1 MTPTRAALAERAGLA
16 AHALLPLGAIA
27 PTPLFDTY
35 HAVMTSRIV
44 MAATRTGL
52 IAALAEQP
60 DDAAGLARRT
70 WVKRD
75 GADVM
80 LVALA
85 ALGYVRASRDGTYRL
100 TRTTRRWLAANGL
113 TRFVSE
119 FVYDDWRHFSRL
131 EDVLEGGE
139 PEGLHD
145 RHPDDPYWERY
156 QLGMHALQREVAPTI
171 ARAIRVRKPRRLLD
185 LGGGPGTHAMAMCR
199 RHPGLEATV
208 VDLPPAAQIGAE
220 IVALEGFGERIRYC
234 AGDALELD
242 LGGGYDVVTVHN
254 VLHNLP
260 TGDCARLLS
269 RARAALAPRG
279 TLAVHEIERPPP
291 GRAGTRIAGA
301 LGVLFWTLQHTRA
314 YTAHEL
320 SGWMRAA
327 GCARVR
333 LKRPAAAPGTVLA
346 LGRA

>member
-16 AHALLPLGAIA
+16 AHALLPLGAVA

-52 IAALAEQP
+52 IAALAEKP

-70 WVKRD
+70 GIEPA

-85 ALGYVRASRDGTYRL
+85 ALGYVREGRDGSYRL
-100 TRTTRRWLAANGL
+100 TRPTRRWLASNGL

-131 EDVLEGGE
+131 EDILEGGP

-145 RHPDDPYWERY
+145 RSPDDPYWERY
-156 QLGMHALQREVAPTI
+156 QLGMHALQREVAPAI
-171 ARAIRVRKPRRLLD
+171 ARAIRVRSPRRLLD

-199 RHPGLEATV
+199 RHPALRATV
-208 VDLPPAAQIGAE
+208 VELGPAAAIGSE
-220 IVALEGFGERIRYC
+220 IVALEGFADRIRYC
-234 AGDALELD
+234 CGDALEVD

-260 TGDCARLLS
+260 PGDCARLLS
-269 RARAALAPRG
+269 RARAALAPGG

-291 GRAGTRIAGA
+291 RRAGTRIAGA
-301 LGVLFWTLQHTRA
+301 LGVLFWALQHTRA
-314 YTAHEL
+314 YSAREIAAWM
-320 SGWMRAA
+320 SGA
-327 GCARVR
+327 GCRRVR
-333 LKRPAAAPGTVLA
+333 LKRPTVAPGTVLA

>member
-16 AHALLPLGAIA
+16 AHALLPFGAVA

-52 IAALAEQP
+52 IAALAEKP
-60 DDAAGLARRT
+60 DDADGLARRT
-70 WVKRD
+70 WIRRD

-85 ALGYVRASRDGTYRL
+85 SLGYVRARRDGTYRL

-131 EDVLEGGE
+131 EDVLEGGP
-139 PEGLHD
+139 PEGLHERD
-145 RHPDDPYWERY
+145 PDDPYWERY
-156 QLGMHALQREVAPTI
+156 QLGMHALQREVAPAI
-171 ARAIRVRKPRRLLD
+171 ARLIRVRSPKRLLD
-185 LGGGPGTHAMAMCR
+185 VGGGPGTHAMAMCR
-199 RHPGLEATV
+199 RHPGLEVTV
-208 VDLPPAAQIGAE
+208 VELPAAAAIGAE
-220 IVALEGFGERIRYC
+220 IVALEGFGDRIRYC
-234 AGDALELD
+234 SGDALETD
-242 LGGGYDVVTVHN
+242 LGRGYDVVTVHN
-254 VLHNLP
+254 VLHNLRP
-260 TGDCARLLS
+260 ADCASLLR
-269 RARAALAPRG
+269 RAREALSPGG

-314 YTAHEL
+314 YSAREL

-327 GCARVR
+327 GCRRVR
-333 LKRPAAAPGTVLA
+333 LKRPASAPGTVLA